1 MWCGARMAAHHR
13 IFAGV
18 ANKACFRSV
27 MGAAMHMI
35 FNAWRKRK
43 TCAQCRKIKPAREID
58 PLAAILA
65 PSLAAECDFDVVREQ
80 ISLKRAQMFANH

>member
-1 MWCGARMAAHHR
+1 MR
-13 IFAGV
+13 
-18 ANKACFRSV
+18 
-27 MGAAMHMI
+27 AAMHVI
-35 FNAWRKRK
+35 LNAWRKRK
-43 TCAQCRKIKPAREID
+43 TRAQRWKIKPAREID